1 MKTILNIAKKAFREG
16 SNIYGEKITGYV
28 SSNLELCT
36 YQKNHYTI
44 TLKLIDTNG
53 HKCNTMVGF
62 DLIHQRDGQSDNSF
76 CRQHKCEPSPY
87 GYYFNVISGHIVF
100 TIPVTTDML
109 DLFPMGLNKKS
120 LDTYSIQELESRIL
134 ELKKKEFNSAVHK
147 ANVEIYKLRESLGLK
162 DVLVSVSDIKY
173 KLKTEEE
180 IANEVKQVK
189 KDLPF

>member
-28 SSNLELCT
+28 SSKLEQST
-36 YQKNHYTI
+36 YQKDHYSI
-44 TLKLIDTNG
+44 TLRLVDTDG
-53 HKCNTMVGF
+53 HKCSTMVGF
-62 DLIHQRDGQSDNSF
+62 QLISQRRESDKSF
-76 CRQHKCEPSPY
+76 CRAYNCEPSPY
-87 GYYFNVISGHIVF
+87 RYYFNVISGHVVF

-134 ELKKKEFNSAVHK
+134 ELKKKEFNSAVYK
-147 ANVEIYKLRESLGLK
+147 ANFEINKLRESLGLK
-162 DVLVSVSDIKY
+162 DVLVSVSDLKY
-173 KLKTEEE
+173 RLKTEEE

>member
-1 MKTILNIAKKAFREG
+1 MEKILNIAKKAFREG

-28 SSNLELCT
+28 SSKLEQST
-36 YQKNHYTI
+36 YQKDHYSI
-44 TLKLIDTNG
+44 TLRLVDTDG
-53 HKCNTMVGF
+53 YKCSTMVGF
-62 DLIHQRDGQSDNSF
+62 QLISQRRESDNSF

-134 ELKKKEFNSAVHK
+134 ELKKKEFNSAVYK
-147 ANVEIYKLRESLGLK
+147 ANFEINKLRESLGLK

>member
-1 MKTILNIAKKAFREG
+1 MEKILNIAKKAFREG

-28 SSNLELCT
+28 SSKLEQST
-36 YQKNHYTI
+36 YQKDHYSI
-44 TLKLIDTNG
+44 TLRLVDTDG
-53 HKCNTMVGF
+53 YKCSTMVGF
-62 DLIHQRDGQSDNSF
+62 QLISQRRESDNSF

-134 ELKKKEFNSAVHK
+134 ELKKKEFNSAVYK
-147 ANVEIYKLRESLGLK
+147 ANFEINKLRESLGLK
-162 DVLVSVSDIKY
+162 DVLVSVSDLKY